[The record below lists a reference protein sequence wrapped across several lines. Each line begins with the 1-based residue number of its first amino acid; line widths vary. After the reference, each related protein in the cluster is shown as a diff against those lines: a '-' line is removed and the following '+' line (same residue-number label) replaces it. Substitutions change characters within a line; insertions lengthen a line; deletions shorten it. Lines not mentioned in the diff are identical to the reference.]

1 MGGPGSGSWWRGAER
16 PSTNEFRSLDV
27 RWLARNGLLQSP
39 GWASLRWLNGGREVA
54 SVRVRGDHGCVHL
67 WYRHRRNG
75 GEWQTESYAVHV
87 ARTAC
92 HLGGTR
98 AWFVCPASRCGRRVA
113 VLFGG
118 EVFACRHCYR
128 IAYPSTRESAAERV
142 VRRADKVRSKL
153 GWEPG
158 ILNGEGDK
166 PKWMRRKTFSRLVGE
181 HEALVSH
188 TLRVWRT
195 YAPGATGFRGH

>member
-1 MGGPGSGSWWRGAER
+1 MGGPGSGNRWRTAGR

-27 RWLARNGLLQSP
+27 RWLARKGLLKP
-39 GWASLRWLNGGREVA
+39 TGWSTLTWSREGREVA

-67 WYRHRRNG
+67 WYRHRRSG
-75 GEWQTESYAVHV
+75 GEWQTESYTVRV

-92 HLGGTR
+92 HMGGTR
-98 AWFVCPASRCGRRVA
+98 SWFICPAARCGRRVA

-128 IAYPSTRESAAERV
+128 IAYASTRESADERV
-142 VRRADKVRSKL
+142 VRRADKVRTKL
-153 GWEPG
+153 GWESG

-166 PKWMRRKTFSRLVGE
+166 PKWMRRKTFGRLVRE
-181 HEALVSH
+181 HDALVVTS
-188 TLRVWRT
+188 L
-195 YAPGATGFRGH
+195 TGWHKQITRAAKL

>member
-1 MGGPGSGSWWRGAER
+1 MGGPGSGNRWRTAGR

-27 RWLARNGLLQSP
+27 RWLARKGLLKP
-39 GWASLRWLNGGREVA
+39 TGWSTLTWSREGREVA

-67 WYRHRRNG
+67 WYRHRRSG
-75 GEWQTESYAVHV
+75 GEWQTESYTVRV

-98 AWFVCPASRCGRRVA
+98 AWFICPAARCGRRVA

-128 IAYPSTRESAAERV
+128 IAYPSTREDVWDRAT
-142 VRRADKVRSKL
+142 RRAEVMRARL
-153 GWEPG
+153 GWKPG
-158 ILNGEGDK
+158 VLNDMGVK
-166 PKWMRRKTFSRLVGE
+166 PKWMRWRTFDRLVGE
-181 HEALVSH
+181 HDDAVHCWVGEVRKRFADD
-188 TLRVWRT
+188 
-195 YAPGATGFRGH
+195 A